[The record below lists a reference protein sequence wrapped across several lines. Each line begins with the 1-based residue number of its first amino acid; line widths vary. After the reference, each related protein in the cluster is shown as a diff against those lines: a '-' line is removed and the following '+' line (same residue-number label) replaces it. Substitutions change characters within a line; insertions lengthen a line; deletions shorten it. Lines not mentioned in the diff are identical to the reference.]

1 MKKFKKSLV
10 FLIVALLLVFIGSAV
25 AAQFNSSSG
34 EVGVSRIYF
43 ETERGELSGLLYK
56 PDGADSEARP
66 TLVATHGYLNSG
78 EMQDA
83 QAIEMSKRGYV
94 VLALDQ
100 YDHGHSTG
108 TMEKPVP
115 FFSFWPQAMYDAVQY
130 MYDQD
135 YVLKDA
141 EGNGIIAVSGH
152 SMGGFSST
160 HAVMLDEV
168 DFQDSGIRKI
178 HSSLTMG
185 SDYQWLKT
193 LGYTDEEINA
203 SYGPRMSGKIA
214 GVYDEFFFDAEASA
228 AGQPVVKKD
237 YVSTAEGLGFLGGLE
252 SAQAGEFYEVDGAQ
266 RIIYQPNETHPWNHF
281 SQQSTAHAID
291 FYDAAF
297 AEYGDLVAIGDEG
310 QTWMWKE
317 WFSFVALIGFF
328 FLFIPVINLLTKLP
342 FFNWV
347 YTERPAALSAPK
359 THGAKLAGYI
369 LLIVGALYP
378 ALFFT
383 ALYSG
388 DATGMTLLRQISMIT
403 IGLAAL
409 IFIFSFVK
417 NGDKSIK
424 TGSGLILGIGIVQYI
439 YLRQQE
445 RFFAT
450 TEWFGAATVNPVVFW
465 AINVAI
471 VTLMILVGYHFVA
484 KKAEGASFASYG
496 LKANS
501 KTIAAALATAIVAVV
516 IGYGLLYLVDALF
529 KVDFRLWTLAV
540 KTFEDQHVWALLRY
554 APLFFIYYFIVGLS
568 VNVNTAS
575 SIYDGWKG
583 YGISILHFIGG
594 LVLYL
599 AYHYG
604 LLFLTGTGG
613 YPAESL
619 SSIIVIGLVPILLV
633 AAIYNRYF
641 FRKTGNVYVG
651 AFLNTILMTLITL
664 ANTVLYTIL

>member
-10 FLIVALLLVFIGSAV
+10 YLIVALLLVFIGSAV

-34 EVGVSRIYF
+34 EVDVSRIYF

-193 LGYTDEEINA
+193 LGYTGEEINA

-297 AEYGDLVAIGDEG
+297 AEYGDLVAIGDDG

-328 FLFIPVINLLTKLP
+328 LLFIPVINLLTKLP

-347 YTERPAALSAPK
+347 YTKRPAALSAPK
-359 THGAKLAGYI
+359 TPGAKLAGYI

-496 LKANS
+496 LKANA
-501 KTIAAALATAIVAVV
+501 KTIVAALATAIVAVV